1 MNFITCPVVSGSAG
15 GKSTPGTPP
24 PNGSSGPRFSRTIS
38 VPTGTFVKSTI
49 TSARSASPI
58 RSWSSSTGAGRKPP
72 SAPICQNGSPLLI
85 LRIRN
90 RELQPF
96 RNRNR

>member
-1 MNFITCPVVSGSAG
+1 MNFITWPVVPSSAG

-24 PNGSSGPRFSRTIS
+24 PNGSSGPRFLRMIS

-49 TSARSASPI
+49 TSARSARPMRR
-58 RSWSSSTGAGRKPP
+58 RSSCTGAGRNPP

-85 LRIRN
+85 SRIRN